1 MKPQQLPQQY
11 SSAGFNQANR
21 DQVAPSINQIAR
33 RPSIST
39 DLSVGPPSIQR
50 TDSRIGV
57 ATPQAPLQTN
67 PQQIPVQRPIQQQQ
81 INAQPQ
87 FQPRQILQQVIY
99 ETRNSKAQLKNHI
112 SFLFFSHQISSCNN
126 NSSNFKDHDQ

>member
-21 DQVAPSINQIAR
+21 DQVAPSINQITR

-39 DLSVGPPSIQR
+39 EQPVGPQSIQR
-50 TDSRIGV
+50 ADSRIG
-57 ATPQAPLQTN
+57 AAPQAPLQPNT
-67 PQQIPVQRPIQQQQ
+67 QQIPVQRPIQQQ

-87 FQPRQILQQVIY
+87 FQPRQILQQVLH
-99 ETRNSKAQLKNHI
+99 TDFPI
-112 SFLFFSHQISSCNN
+112 SPIFPSCNVT
-126 NSSNFKDHDQ
+126 

>member
-21 DQVAPSINQIAR
+21 DQVAPSINQITR

-39 DLSVGPPSIQR
+39 EQPVGPQSIQR
-50 TDSRIGV
+50 ADSRIG
-57 ATPQAPLQTN
+57 AAPQAPLQPNT
-67 PQQIPVQRPIQQQQ
+67 QQIPVQRPIQQQ

-87 FQPRQILQQVIY
+87 FQPRQILQQVLN
-99 ETRNSKAQLKNHI
+99 TDFPI
-112 SFLFFSHQISSCNN
+112 SLIFPCNVT
-126 NSSNFKDHDQ
+126 